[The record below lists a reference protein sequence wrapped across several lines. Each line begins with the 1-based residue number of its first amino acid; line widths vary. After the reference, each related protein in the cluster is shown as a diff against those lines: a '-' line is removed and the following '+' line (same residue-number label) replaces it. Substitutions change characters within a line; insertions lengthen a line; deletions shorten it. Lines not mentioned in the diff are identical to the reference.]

1 MNFSKKRGGWNK
13 LVFNFKIIA
22 LNNIWRVLV
31 CLDAIIRHFLTF
43 LLAFITICVNN
54 TVSIYIN
61 IIIVAN
67 VE

>member
-13 LVFNFKIIA
+13 LVSNFKRIA

-31 CLDAIIRHFLTF
+31 CLEAIIRPFLTF
-43 LLAFITICVNN
+43 LLAFIIIFVNN

-67 VE
+67 FE

>member
-13 LVFNFKIIA
+13 FVSNFKRIA

-31 CLDAIIRHFLTF
+31 CLETITGPFLTF
-43 LLAFITICVNN
+43 LLAFIIIFINN

-61 IIIVAN
+61 IIKVAN
-67 VE
+67 FE